1 VTPWVRRQKLAGLAE
16 QRYKCGM
23 DEPRPARDPDAFLAQ
38 LDAMLQTALSRIGEG
53 AKAPPGPKIGVKE
66 LLLVALRNEI
76 EASEEA
82 AMWLVGERDPELKL
96 GLARQCG
103 DEAKHY
109 RLIAARLGEL
119 GVDLTGHDPLAGG
132 HTAMFRYLKTLDT
145 TAERIAAGPFAREA
159 LAQVRNEVFARYC
172 EAHGDA
178 ATAALYRDVIGPDET
193 FHHDAGRRM
202 LRRYAVLAEDQERA
216 RRAVARTLQIAEE
229 LQETARLK
237 QGISS
242 APGC

>member
-1 VTPWVRRQKLAGLAE
+1 MDPRMESQRALAL
-16 QRYKCGM
+16 
-23 DEPRPARDPDAFLAQ
+23 DPDEFLVELDHQ
-38 LDAMLQTALSRIGEG
+38 LEAALGRIGEL
-53 AKAPPGPKIGVKE
+53 AKAPPGPEVGVKD
-66 LLLVALRNEI
+66 LLVVALKNEL

-109 RLIAARLGEL
+109 RLIQRRLAEL
-119 GVDLTGHDPLAGG
+119 GFDASAHDPLSRG
-132 HTAMFRYLKTLDT
+132 HSPMFRWLKTLET
-145 TAERIAAGPFAREA
+145 PAERIAAGPYAREG
-159 LAQVRNEVFARYC
+159 LAVVRNRVFAEFC
-172 EAHGDA
+172 EARGDA
-178 ATAALYRDVIGPDET
+178 ATAALYRDVIGPDEAY
-193 FHHDAGRRM
+193 HHELGRKM
-202 LRRYAVLAEDQERA
+202 LRRYAVTREDQELA
-216 RRAVARTLQIAEE
+216 RRAVARTLQLAEE